1 MTDRATFSKQQDVR
15 LSAKELQRELELK
28 MIAIRA
34 ELRKAMGPVAY
45 ADASRAAQ
53 LIIRRVMAQN
63 RMDVLDAAGKL
74 CARADDRGDHDAAS
88 LVCAAAM
95 DILDPEDAP
104 ARTTV
109 LHA

>member
-1 MTDRATFSKQQDVR
+1 MTDDVR
-15 LSAKELQRELELK
+15 LSAKELQRQLELK
-28 MIAIRA
+28 MIAIRT
-34 ELRKAMGPVAY
+34 ELRHTMGPTGY

-63 RMDVLDAAGKL
+63 RMDVLDAASRL
-74 CARADDRGDHDAAS
+74 CARADERGDPDAAR
-88 LVCAAAM
+88 LVCAAAL